1 MYLKVEEQ
9 KALNQLQRT
18 QEQDDNYTEMANN
31 IHGDMLTENPLC
43 ATSAFGSHRWTIIM
57 W

>member
-9 KALNQLQRT
+9 KALDQLQRT

-43 ATSAFGSHRWTIIM
+43 ATSAFGSHR
-57 W
+57 